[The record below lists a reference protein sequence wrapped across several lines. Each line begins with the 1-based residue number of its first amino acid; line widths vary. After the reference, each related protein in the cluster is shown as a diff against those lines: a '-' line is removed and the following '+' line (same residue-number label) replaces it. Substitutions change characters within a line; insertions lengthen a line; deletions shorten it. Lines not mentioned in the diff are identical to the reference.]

1 MAETSSLETEAGSRP
16 ARRFRRRYLRVM
28 RFFGMAVAQLVFWE
42 ILVRRVGLRRLA
54 RSTSERRYRNLAA
67 RFRGLATDLG
77 GVWIKV
83 GQFLSARVDIL
94 PRSITDELAELQD
107 EVPPEPFEFVR
118 PTIEAELGGSL
129 EDLFEWMDH
138 EPLAAASL
146 GQVHRAQLRSG
157 EAVVVKVQRADIH
170 ALVEVDLSALKRVI
184 GWLKHYRPVRRRA
197 DLDALYQEFSRTLW
211 EELDYVAEAANARR
225 FAEMFADDPLVRIPW
240 VDSPHST
247 ARVLTL
253 EDVYFIKITDYAA
266 IEGAGVDRA
275 EVADRLFRTYLR
287 QIFIEGFFHADPHP
301 GNLFVENLPEDEWRL
316 VFVDFG
322 MVGKLGP
329 EAMEGLKEMA
339 IGIGARDPDR
349 LVQAYQ
355 TLGVLLPE
363 ADLGRIREAEA
374 ALFDQLW
381 GKSMNELVRIHP
393 REMSRFT
400 RQFRDLMV
408 EMPFQVPTDLIFLGR
423 CVAILSGMCTGLNP
437 EFNLFQGLA
446 PFAQRLVADQRGS
459 WLEVLLDRLAREGL
473 ALASIPSR
481 LETALGQLE
490 RGKLVVMANAAP
502 DLERSL
508 GRLTRAINQLVAAV
522 MCAALLLGGALLYIA
537 GERLIAGIGFG
548 LAILAFA
555 WVLRS

>member
-1 MAETSSLETEAGSRP
+1 VIETASPQTMKEARP
-16 ARRFRRRYLRVM
+16 SGRFRRRYSRVL
-28 RFFGMAVAQLVFWE
+28 RFFVLVVAQLVFWE
-42 ILVRRVGLRRLA
+42 ILLRRIGLRRLA
-54 RSTSERRYRNLAA
+54 RSTAEGRYSGIAKRY
-67 RFRGLATDLG
+67 RGLATDLG

-107 EVPPEPFEFVR
+107 EVPPESFEFVK
-118 PTIEAELGGSL
+118 PTIESELGGRL
-129 EDLFEWMDH
+129 DDLFEWMDS

-146 GQVHRAQLRSG
+146 GQVHRARLRSG

-170 ALVEVDLSALKRVI
+170 SLVEVDLLALKRVI
-184 GWLKHYRPVRRRA
+184 GWLKRYRPVRRRV
-197 DLDALYQEFSRTLW
+197 DVDALYVEFSRTLW

-225 FAEMFADDPLVRIPW
+225 FGEMFAEDPGVRIPW
-240 VDSPHST
+240 VDSAHST
-247 ARVLTL
+247 GRVLTL
-253 EDVYFIKITDYAA
+253 EDVYFIKITDYDA
-266 IEGAGVDRA
+266 IEGAGIDRVK
-275 EVADRLFRTYLR
+275 VADRLFRTYLK

-301 GNLFVENLPEDEWRL
+301 GNLFVEALGETDWRL

-322 MVGKLGP
+322 MVGRLGP
-329 EAMEGLKEMA
+329 EVMEGLKEMA
-339 IGIGARDPDR
+339 IGVGARDPDR
-349 LVQAYQ
+349 LVRAYQ

-363 ADLGRIREAEA
+363 ADLERIRQAEA

-381 GKSMNELVRIHP
+381 GKSMSELVRIHP

-459 WLEVLLDRLAREGL
+459 WLGVLFERLAEEGT
-473 ALASIPSR
+473 ALVSLPSR
-481 LETALGQLE
+481 LEGALGRLE
-490 RGKLVVMANAAP
+490 RGQLMVMASAAP
-502 DLERSL
+502 GLERSL
-508 GRLTRAINQLVAAV
+508 GRLARAINRLVAAIAF
-522 MCAALLLGGALLYIA
+522 AALLLGAALLYIS
-537 GERLIAGIGFG
+537 GESLIGGIGFG
-548 LAILAFA
+548 LALLALLWA
-555 WVLRS
+555 VRG